1 VGQDQRRAVGGL
13 DDLGHGEGLARAGHA
28 QQHLVPLARR
38 EAAEQFVN
46 RPRLISLRLV
56 AGDELEVHFGI
67 VSQDGEDWANMRSFL
82 IFSLLGEPLVYY
94 PVLG

>member
-1 VGQDQRRAVGGL
+1 
-13 DDLGHGEGLARAGHA
+13 
-28 QQHLVPLARR
+28 
-38 EAAEQFVN
+38 
-46 RPRLISLRLV
+46 
-56 AGDELEVHFGI
+56 LEVHFGI